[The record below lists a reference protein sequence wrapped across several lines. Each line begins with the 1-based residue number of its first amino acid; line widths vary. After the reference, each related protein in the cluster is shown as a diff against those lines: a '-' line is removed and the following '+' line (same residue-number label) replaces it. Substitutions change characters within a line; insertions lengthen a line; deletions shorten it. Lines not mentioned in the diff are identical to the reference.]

1 MGIAELAGEYH
12 RSVELLEDRL
22 TQLKEEIKTARG
34 PHYFDLK
41 QRIDALSIYT
51 YVGNTR
57 LIEEKLLKYIENII
71 FFVLLQTENGYVSP
85 LT

>member
-1 MGIAELAGEYH
+1 MMGIAELAGEYH

-41 QRIDALSIYT
+41 QRIELLRFELVD
-51 YVGNTR
+51 TR
-57 LIEEKLLKYIENII
+57 ETERLLHDYYN
-71 FFVLLQTENGYVSP
+71 
-85 LT
+85 

>member
-1 MGIAELAGEYH
+1 MMGIAELAGEYH

-41 QRIDALSIYT
+41 QRN
-51 YVGNTR
+51 G
-57 LIEEKLLKYIENII
+57 EN
-71 FFVLLQTENGYVSP
+71 SA
-85 LT
+85 